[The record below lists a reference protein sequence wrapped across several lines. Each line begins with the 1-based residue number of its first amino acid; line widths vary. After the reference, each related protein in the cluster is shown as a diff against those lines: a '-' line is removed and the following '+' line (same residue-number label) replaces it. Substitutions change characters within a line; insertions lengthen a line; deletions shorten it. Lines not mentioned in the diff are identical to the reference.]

1 MIVSGRLGDVV
12 TRIMGDLCLGGLYL
26 CRLTPY
32 MLCVSLCG
40 FPVKWGSC
48 YWISGPREVWLASLL
63 R

>member
-1 MIVSGRLGDVV
+1 MIVSGKLGDMV
-12 TRIMGDLCLGGLYL
+12 TRIMGNLSPGGLYL
-26 CRLTPY
+26 CRPTPY

-48 YWISGPREVWLASLL
+48 YWIRGPREVWLASLL